1 MEIFNVI
8 SGVCSIVGLIVSL
21 FVASKV
27 SKMVKSNND
36 NKGELRC
43 KENQVIQDEVLL
55 EQFDWYVDGVEFY
68 DK

>member
-27 SKMVKSNND
+27 SK
-36 NKGELRC
+36 
-43 KENQVIQDEVLL
+43 
-55 EQFDWYVDGVEFY
+55 W
-68 DK
+68 